1 MTGEPA
7 SSSERPIDR
16 LARRSYETYLNRVKA
31 AERLQ
36 RQKRTWNSALV
47 ANSLAGVLGSV
58 TLLVDPNALGERGE
72 VLLVLLSI
80 SILVA
85 SLAVSALGLEGRVR
99 DMQAHYRAVQRL
111 ACEAELMQDAPSPTL
126 EAVGKLQLRYDDLLD
141 QAENHTGLDRHAA
154 KGHTL
159 QGGLWFVVGSVTP
172 MIVLIGSIALVVWV
186 ARWVVS

>member
-1 MTGEPA
+1 MTGERA
-7 SSSERPIDR
+7 VKERPIDR

-58 TLLVDPNALGERGE
+58 VLLVDSDAFGKRGE
-72 VLLVLLSI
+72 ALLALLSI

-111 ACEAELMQDAPSPTL
+111 ACEAELMQDEPSPTL
-126 EAVGKLQLRYDDLLD
+126 EAVRHLQARYDDLLD
-141 QAENHTGLDRHAA
+141 AAENHTGLDRYAA
-154 KGHTL
+154 KGHKVRGAIWL
-159 QGGLWFVVGSVTP
+159 VVGSIAP
-172 MIVLIGSIALVVWV
+172 MFVLVGSLGLVLWV
-186 ARWVVS
+186 ARWAVT